1 MRVKGVLVYIVMFLL
16 IISISIAK
24 TDYNESGNSDNF
36 YQLGLAAFNEN
47 LNPIDVNAQTT
58 TIIVST
64 GRKIPLISDLDGDG
78 LTEVIIL
85 DGRNIEIYQN
95 KSLSIVASFTLDTA
109 TDERFS
115 NMITFD
121 IDGDGLREII
131 IIAEQ
136 EEELHILEY
145 NAGTLV
151 NQTRFQGTN
160 LSILSHTA
168 GNFGG
173 EFVIKCSSTERCLML
188 YSNDIDTGFAGF
200 PKTTFFFG
208 ASFGS
213 TESSISTAFET
224 LLDTSVSNSVFCL
237 SNIRHIAAA
246 DYDGD
251 NGGASAD
258 PSEFEFIASNI
269 EISQAIVTDEL
280 VNIYWID
287 ILPNSSVVL
296 DQPAIQNTR
305 MGSILGASAT
315 GDRFSCDNSRSKNAN
330 VGGVGH
336 PLFPQYYITSP
347 LVFDAAPE
355 SGLETIIG
363 IGIDPDEFKILMF
376 EKDGTFLDDFPEVA
390 DSEGILLSNVFKAD
404 IFDDSTEDFCVM
416 GFNGD
421 PFGGVEDSLSVTCG
435 SKNDPDG
442 FGLTNFQT
450 IEFRFDKEG
459 LFNISQTYDNQAVLA
474 HSIETNNEND
484 LDEILSAYG
493 VLELIRT
500 CTITGNCDM
509 NLIFQN
515 PKSDNEP
522 RVIST
527 DAFDKVGLEDLII
540 LTEDNLFY
548 LDDGFTNQPAT
559 ITNLFNNP
567 CLDSV
572 WKINTSV
579 EVKVTAS
586 DPENDIVSVRAV
598 LYQSDSNE
606 QTIGFLNVS
615 SGTEVPFSFI
625 ANKTIGG
632 GNLLIEAFDP
642 VNNPTTVDSILKVF
656 SVAAAGVEFNDCT
669 SSESFIVNVTVT
681 VGVLNISEEAAA
693 NEALTNFIEETSNL
707 FKVSPVVIILL
718 LMLAWTVAVMTTGGG
733 EGMSTMITLNKV
745 VFMVIGNVFIFLVAI
760 IAGAISFGILLTVI
774 ILSLVILG
782 IWARRVF
789 TRDSPM

>member
-1 MRVKGVLVYIVMFLL
+1 MRVKGVLLYIVMFLL
-16 IISISIAK
+16 IISISFAK
-24 TDYNESGNSDNF
+24 TDYNESGNFDNF

-64 GRKIPLISDLDGDG
+64 GRKIPLVSDLDGDG

-95 KSLSIVASFTLDTA
+95 KSLNIVASFTLGVASA
-109 TDERFS
+109 TERFS
-115 NMITFD
+115 NILTFD

-131 IIAEQ
+131 LIAEE

-145 NAGTLV
+145 NRSTLV
-151 NQTRFQGTN
+151 NQTRFQGIN

-168 GNFGG
+168 GSKGG
-173 EFVIKCSSTERCLML
+173 EFAIKCSSTERCLMVF
-188 YSNDIDTGFAGF
+188 SNQINTGFAGF
-200 PKTTFFFG
+200 PETPLFFG

-213 TESSISTAFET
+213 TQSSISTSFET
-224 LLDTSVSNSVFCL
+224 QLDTAVSNSVFCL

-251 NGGASAD
+251 NGGANAD
-258 PSEFEFIASNI
+258 PSEFEFIISNI
-269 EISQAIVTDEL
+269 EISQSIATDEL
-280 VNIYWID
+280 ANIYWVD

-296 DQPAIQNTR
+296 DQPVVQTTR
-305 MGSILGASAT
+305 LGSILGASTT
-315 GDRFSCDNSRSKNAN
+315 GARFSCDNSNGAN
-330 VGGVGH
+330 QNVDADA
-336 PLFPQYYITSP
+336 PLFPSYYITSP

-421 PFGGVEDSLSVTCG
+421 PIGFDDSLSVTCG
-435 SKNDPDG
+435 SRNDPDG

-450 IEFRFDKEG
+450 IEFRFNKEG
-459 LFNISQTYDNQAVLA
+459 LFNISPTYDNNAVLA
-474 HSIETNNEND
+474 HSIETNEEND
-484 LDEILSAYG
+484 IDEVLSAYG

-579 EVKVTAS
+579 EVKVTAT
-586 DPENDIVSVRAV
+586 DPEDDTVSVRAV

-606 QTIGFLNVS
+606 QTIGFVNVS

-669 SSESFIVNVTVT
+669 SSESFLVNVS
-681 VGVLNISEEAAA
+681 VGITGLNISEAAA
-693 NEALTNFIEETSNL
+693 QNEALTNFIEETSSL
-707 FKVSPVVIILL
+707 FKVQPVVIILL
-718 LMLAWTVAVMTTGGG
+718 LMLAWTVAVMTTTGGQ
-733 EGMSTMITLNKV
+733 GMSSMITLNKV
-745 VFMVIGNVFIFLVAI
+745 VFMVVGNVFIFLVAI
-760 IAGAISFGILLTVI
+760 IAGAISFGILLTVV